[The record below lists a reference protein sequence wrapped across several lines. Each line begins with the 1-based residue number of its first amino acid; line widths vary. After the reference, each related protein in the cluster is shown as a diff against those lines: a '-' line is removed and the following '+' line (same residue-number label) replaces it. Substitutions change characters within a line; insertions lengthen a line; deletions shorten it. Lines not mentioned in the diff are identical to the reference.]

1 MEVHAHT
8 HTARKKFTHY
18 LWEFIMLFLAV
29 FCGFLAENIR
39 EHKVERHREKEYI
52 SSLVRDLEYDTL
64 KFQQTIVKLKRKIPF
79 YDSVFKFIA
88 NPAPYK
94 NKLPFDYYI
103 QTNLER
109 IYSPAE
115 PTIQQL
121 KNSGNF
127 RLIENHLVLDSIL
140 LYESRIYGYF
150 LNQTTYVVEYNKR
163 LVQAQEKLFDQM
175 HFNDFLNDQF
185 NNTEPPDSV
194 DYSLILFSTDNEK
207 KKELS
212 NIFIGAK
219 ASEVF
224 YTKTLGDM
232 KKQAAALIHFI
243 KEEYHLK

>member
-1 MEVHAHT
+1 MEVHSHT
-8 HTARKKFTHY
+8 HTARKKITHY

-64 KFQQTIVKLKRKIPF
+64 KFQQTIVRLNHKIPF

-88 NPAPYK
+88 NPSLYN

-140 LYESRIYGYF
+140 LYESRINGYF

-163 LVQAQEKLFDQM
+163 LLQAQEKIFDQV
-175 HFNDFLNDQF
+175 HFNEFLNAQF
-185 NNTEPPDSV
+185 NNTEPTDSS
-194 DYSLILFSTDNEK
+194 DYSLALFSTDAEK
-207 KKELS
+207 KKELY
-212 NIFIGAK
+212 NIFVGNK

-224 YTKTLGDM
+224 YAQTLYGM
-232 KKQAAALIHFI
+232 KEQAASLIRFI
-243 KEEYHLK
+243 KEEYHLQ